1 MAGRPKFLASRQPHR
16 RFVRR
21 RAKCRQSIQG
31 GFDGRVA
38 FYGDADVE
46 VERHYQCGP
55 CVGLEEVRHLRV
67 HHENVRDLEDWTRR
81 ANGRDE
87 TVAERHAGENME
99 PHRGGPATT
108 AAFLVRFALPA
119 VGATVELAVDDD
131 TIVAVRDLTIVR
143 RMRLA
148 PLRRR
153 AVRTRVVANDAHLF
167 SAYALSSFGEVV
179 PAPPRA
185 GLVRFGRD

>member
-1 MAGRPKFLASRQPHR
+1 MSKSSDTTSVDRASGSR
-16 RFVRR
+16 RFGTSESTTRTSGISR
-21 RAKCRQSIQG
+21 TG
-31 GFDGRVA
+31 
-38 FYGDADVE
+38 
-46 VERHYQCGP
+46 
-55 CVGLEEVRHLRV
+55 
-67 HHENVRDLEDWTRR
+67 RR

-87 TVAERHAGENME
+87 TVAERHAGEYME

-108 AAFLVRFALPA
+108 AAFFVRFALPA
-119 VGATVELAVDDD
+119 VGATVEPAVDDD

-167 SAYALSSFGEVV
+167 SAYALSSDGEVV